1 MYSTLRYIVRHPS
14 IIPMIRQ
21 PHRMSDTSMTHAPLQ
36 SLQSPK
42 RDPIQHEQL
51 LWNQVSHPKINNG
64 YQAAKNGH
72 AQLRYYAQQ
81 LYQVSAIQDCYG
93 KHGGKM
99 TKKTKCAWLR
109 SRLVAVSRLHPL

>member
-42 RDPIQHEQL
+42 RDPIQHEQH
-51 LWNQVSHPKINNG
+51 LWDQTRHPKINNG
-64 YQAAKNGH
+64 YQAAGIGNV
-72 AQLRYYAQQ
+72 QQ
-81 LYQVSAIQDCYG
+81 HQTL
-93 KHGGKM
+93 
-99 TKKTKCAWLR
+99 T
-109 SRLVAVSRLHPL
+109 